1 MRATLQEV
9 QTNLQRARTIMSDR
23 PGSAMVRASEALLV
37 LDRLAAARQDVGAS

>member
-1 MRATLQEV
+1 
-9 QTNLQRARTIMSDR
+9 MSDR